1 MFGMTAYRTNQAG
14 NGGSPPLPPCTNN
27 NRFQSVSSM
36 TQTATAN
43 IPLNNRESLG

>member
-1 MFGMTAYRTNQAG
+1 M
-14 NGGSPPLPPCTNN
+14 NN

-43 IPLNNRESLG
+43 LPLNNRESLG